1 MCKASAA
8 RALGE
13 INDPKAVDPLIAAL
27 KDKKPEVRGT
37 AAVALGEIGDK
48 KATMPLVAASEGP
61 Q

>member
-13 INDPKAVDPLIAAL
+13 INDTRAVDPLIAAL
-27 KDKKPEVRGT
+27 KDKKPEIRGT

-48 KATMPLVAASEGP
+48 KATVPLAAL
-61 Q
+61 